1 MPSSPLPNDR
11 GREHRRLALN
21 GWPFLCRNEIGLSLM
36 QALHFIKVG
45 KLEWHDTPDLRVDGQ
60 LEAIVRPIAS
70 TTCDLDR
77 RIINGLISFGENFP
91 IGHEC
96 VAEVVEVGGKVKTV
110 RPGDVVVVPWHISCG
125 VCVECRRGLSA
136 ACSSAPGIAG
146 YGIPIAGRW
155 GGLFSEEVRVPF
167 ADGMLVRL
175 PDGVDPVA
183 AASVSDNLTEAYI
196 AVSRGMAGHPGAPV
210 LVVSSLPSLGLFAV
224 DHAMAAGAARVDFV
238 DASEERREAARGLG
252 AYVHAG
258 VLPEFDMRF
267 PVVINVA
274 REPEMLAAA
283 VRCLAPGGHIS
294 NAAIF
299 FADTPLPL
307 WEMYKR
313 DVTFSTGTA
322 SVSPHLPKVLEL
334 LRCGHIHPERLIT
347 THRWEDATS
356 ALLEPDMKPVIV
368 RPRLLA

>member
-1 MPSSPLPNDR
+1 MK
-11 GREHRRLALN
+11 
-21 GWPFLCRNEIGLSLM
+21 
-36 QALHFIKVG
+36 ALHFVRVG
-45 KLEWHDTPDLRVDGQ
+45 KLEWHDARDLTVQDP

-77 RIINGLISFGENFP
+77 RIIGGLISFGEDFP

-96 VAEVVEVGGKVKTV
+96 VAEVVDVGHKVRAVK
-110 RPGDVVVVPWHISCG
+110 RGDVVVVPWHISCG
-125 VCVECRRGLSA
+125 VCGECRQGLTA
-136 ACSSAPGIAG
+136 ACSAAPGIAG
-146 YGIPIAGRW
+146 YGVPIAGDW

-175 PDGVDPVA
+175 PDGVDPVS
-183 AASVSDNLTEAYI
+183 AASASDNLTEAYI
-196 AVSRGMAGHPGAPV
+196 AVSRGMAKHPRAPV

-224 DHAMAAGAARVDFV
+224 DHAMAAGAPRVDFV
-238 DASEERREAARGLG
+238 DASEERREVARTLG
-252 AYVHAG
+252 AQVHPEI
-258 VLPEFDMRF
+258 LPEFNMRF
-267 PVVINVA
+267 PVVIGVA

-283 VRCLAPGGHIS
+283 IRCLAPGGHIS

-313 DVTFSTGTA
+313 DVTFSTGSA

-334 LRCGHIHPERLIT
+334 LRCGHIHPERVMT
-347 THRWEDATS
+347 THAWADAPE

-368 RPRLLA
+368 RPRLFA

>member
-1 MPSSPLPNDR
+1 
-11 GREHRRLALN
+11 
-21 GWPFLCRNEIGLSLM
+21 M
-36 QALHFIKVG
+36 QALHFVTVG
-45 KLEWHDTPDLRVDGQ
+45 ELAWREAPNLRVASG

-77 RIINGLISFGENFP
+77 RIIRGLISFGEDFP

-96 VAEVVEVGGKVKTV
+96 VAEVIEIGDQVNTV
-110 RPGDVVVVPWHISCG
+110 RPGDVVVVPWHIACG
-125 VCVECRRGLSA
+125 TCAYCRRGLSA
-136 ACSSAPGIAG
+136 ACTTAPGIAG
-146 YGIPIAGRW
+146 YGIPIAGTW

-175 PDGVDPVA
+175 PDGVDPVR

-196 AVSRGMAGHPGAPV
+196 AVSRGMSKHPGAEV
-210 LVVSSLPSLGLFAV
+210 LVVNSLPSLGLFAV
-224 DHAMAAGAARVDFV
+224 DHAVAAGAARIDYV
-238 DASEERREAARGLG
+238 DADEARREVARGLG
-252 AYVHAG
+252 AHVHPAI
-258 VLPEFDMRF
+258 LAEFDMRF

-274 REPEMLAAA
+274 REAELLGAA

-299 FADTPLPL
+299 FQDTPLPL

-322 SVSPHLPKVLEL
+322 SVSPHVLKVLGL
-334 LRCGHIHPERLIT
+334 LQCGHIHPERVLS
-347 THRWEDATS
+347 THSCEEATE
-356 ALLEPDMKPVIV
+356 ALLEPHMKPVIV
-368 RPRLLA
+368 RPRLLQDAGSRSSSVA

>member
-1 MPSSPLPNDR
+1 MK
-11 GREHRRLALN
+11 
-21 GWPFLCRNEIGLSLM
+21 
-36 QALHFIKVG
+36 ALHFVQVG
-45 KLEWHDTPDLRVDGQ
+45 KLEWHDARDLTVQGA

-77 RIINGLISFGENFP
+77 RIIKGLVSFGENFP

-96 VAEVVEVGGKVKTV
+96 VAEVVDVGEKVRSVK
-110 RPGDVVVVPWHISCG
+110 RGDVVVVPWHISCG
-125 VCVECRRGLSA
+125 VCGECRRGLSA
-136 ACSSAPGIAG
+136 ACSAAPGLAG
-146 YGIPIAGRW
+146 YGVPIGGDW

-175 PDGVDPVA
+175 PDGVDPAA
-183 AASVSDNLTEAYI
+183 AASASDNLTEAYI
-196 AVSRGMAGHPGAPV
+196 AVSRGMAKHPRAPV

-224 DHAMAAGAARVDFV
+224 DHALAAGAPRVDFV
-238 DASEERREAARGLG
+238 DASEERREVARTLG
-252 AYVHAG
+252 AQVHPEI
-258 VLPEFDMRF
+258 LPEFNMRF
-267 PVVINVA
+267 PVVIGVA

-283 VRCLAPGGHIS
+283 IKCLAPGGHIS
-294 NAAIF
+294 NAAMF

-313 DVTFSTGTA
+313 DVTFSMGSA

-334 LRCGHIHPERLIT
+334 LRCGHIHPERVMT
-347 THRWEDATS
+347 THPWVDAPE

-368 RPRLLA
+368 RPRLFA